1 MGANVTLAKN
11 MVYNLDYYDL
21 EGKETGVDTKV
32 LWSRLQIN
40 F

>member
-1 MGANVTLAKN
+1 MIGVFNTIFPDT
-11 MVYNLDYYDL
+11 YNLDYYDL
-21 EGKETGVDTKV
+21 EGKETGADTKV